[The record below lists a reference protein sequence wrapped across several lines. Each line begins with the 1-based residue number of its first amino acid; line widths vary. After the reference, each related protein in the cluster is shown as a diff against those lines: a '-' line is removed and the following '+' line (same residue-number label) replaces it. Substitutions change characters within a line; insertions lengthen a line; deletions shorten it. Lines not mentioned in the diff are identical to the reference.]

1 MEKENLAQPQKKARQ
16 QGRTIVLIDESGL
29 SQRPHRCRTWAPRGQ
44 TPILFHHF
52 NWQSLSLIAGLT
64 VWNFY
69 FELFTET
76 IKSPHIVLFL
86 EHLQRAIPGK
96 LLVIWD
102 GLSAH
107 RTQFVRDYIAGLN
120 GHILTE
126 RLPAYAPE
134 LNPVEYIWAHLKQQE
149 LPNVCAKDLWHLG
162 DRARHHLKRMRR
174 RPKLIRA
181 FWKQSSLVF

>member
-1 MEKENLAQPQKKARQ
+1 
-16 QGRTIVLIDESGL
+16 
-29 SQRPHRCRTWAPRGQ
+29 
-44 TPILFHHF
+44 LFHHF

-107 RTQFVRDYIAGLN
+107 RSHNLCVT
-120 GHILTE
+120 IL
-126 RLPAYAPE
+126 
-134 LNPVEYIWAHLKQQE
+134 PV
-149 LPNVCAKDLWHLG
+149 
-162 DRARHHLKRMRR
+162 
-174 RPKLIRA
+174 
-181 FWKQSSLVF
+181 